1 MIGWYLHHHG
11 AGHLQRLRAIAAQ
24 LEAEVTVFSSLPAPQ
39 LSVTTRSGPV
49 GWIQL
54 PEDWTPETFCPDPST
69 ADPVAGGLLHWAPLH
84 HRGHAS
90 RLAAIAAAATDLELM
105 VVDVSAEVVLLAR
118 LLGAPVVA
126 VTQPGERTDLTHQ
139 LAYRAA
145 TRILAS
151 FPGPDRVGRAVLAKA
166 APHVLEF
173 AERTVFTGG
182 ISALDETAGPAQE
195 RADTVAGSRV
205 LFVGSRGGSAMTA
218 EALRPLLAASTFA
231 GEVVGV
237 PGFPWVSDVRK
248 RMAEADV
255 VVINAGLG
263 SVADVARLARPAV
276 VLAQDRP
283 FGEQNA
289 TVRLL
294 RGIGVVTAS
303 GMPEIGQWDAL
314 VDRALSAGGPA
325 WGGWQVRGA
334 ADRAAR
340 AIQELVE

>member
-1 MIGWYLHHHG
+1 M
-11 AGHLQRLRAIAAQ
+11 
-24 LEAEVTVFSSLPAPQ
+24 
-39 LSVTTRSGPV
+39 
-49 GWIQL
+49 
-54 PEDWTPETFCPDPST
+54 
-69 ADPVAGGLLHWAPLH
+69 
-84 HRGHAS
+84 
-90 RLAAIAAAATDLELM
+90 
-105 VVDVSAEVVLLAR
+105 
-118 LLGAPVVA
+118 
-126 VTQPGERTDLTHQ
+126 
-139 LAYRAA
+139 
-145 TRILAS
+145 
-151 FPGPDRVGRAVLAKA
+151 LAKA